1 MTVFNT
7 TRNFSKDLSYI
18 KNLTSKIDKT
28 IKEKSTP
35 EQKIEGLSFEEL
47 NDLSKIVKLADFML
61 CKYEDKKEMQS
72 ILIDFVSMI
81 KESAE
86 DVTGIDDEISE
97 LILSAEDSIKKVK
110 DVHSRLHKHTG
121 MEKEDDSLKIEQI
134 LAETSPINLTKFTT
148 EINTVGYQQNS
159 EEESGQVI

>member
-7 TRNFSKDLSYI
+7 TRNFSKDLGNI
-18 KNLTSKIDKT
+18 RNLTSKIDKKL
-28 IKEKSTP
+28 KEKSTP
-35 EQKIEGLSFEEL
+35 EQKINGLSFEEL

-61 CKYEDKKEMQS
+61 CKYEDKKDMQS
-72 ILIDFVSMI
+72 ILTDFVSMI

-86 DVTGIDDEISE
+86 DITGIDDEISE

-110 DVHSRLHKHTG
+110 DVHSRLHKRTG
-121 MEKEDDSLKIEQI
+121 MENEDDSHKIDQI
-134 LAETSPINLTKFTT
+134 LAETSSINLTKFTT
-148 EINTVGYQQNS
+148 DINTVEYQQNS

>member
-7 TRNFSKDLSYI
+7 TRNFSKDLGHI
-18 KNLTSKIDKT
+18 RNLTSKIDKKL
-28 IKEKSTP
+28 KEKSTP
-35 EQKIEGLSFEEL
+35 EQKINGLSFEEL

-61 CKYEDKKEMQS
+61 CKYEDKKDMQS
-72 ILIDFVSMI
+72 ILTDFVSMI

-86 DVTGIDDEISE
+86 DITGIDDEISE

-110 DVHSRLHKHTG
+110 DVHSRLHKRTG
-121 MEKEDDSLKIEQI
+121 MENEDDSHKIDQI
-134 LAETSPINLTKFTT
+134 LAETSSINLTKFTT
-148 EINTVGYQQNS
+148 DINTVEYQQNS

>member
-7 TRNFSKDLSYI
+7 ARNFPKDLSYI
-18 KNLTSKIDKT
+18 KNLTSKIDKKL
-28 IKEKSTP
+28 KEKSTL

-110 DVHSRLHKHTG
+110 DVHSRLHKHSG